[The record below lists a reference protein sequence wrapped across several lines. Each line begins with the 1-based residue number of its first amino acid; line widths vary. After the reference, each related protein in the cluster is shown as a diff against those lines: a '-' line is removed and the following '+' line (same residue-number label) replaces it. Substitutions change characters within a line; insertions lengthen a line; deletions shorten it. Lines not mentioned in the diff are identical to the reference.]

1 MMFKKMISF
10 LLIFIC
16 LTASSLAEPAHE
28 HTWGEWLPDE
38 AGGHTATCTEDKE
51 TLTVKH
57 YSFSVNFGQFSGSIC
72 CVCGKTPEGVLPI
85 IEGAQAQSQK
95 AKPSNQRG
103 AFIVRGTGSPFS
115 QEPGVLFAF
124 TVAYVRDGALATWK
138 DVSTVTIPLDIN
150 LPETARLI
158 RVQPASGDDSIQNP
172 EQHIEMEYSYADGI
186 LSFTTKTPA
195 LYMLIEST

>member
-1 MMFKKMISF
+1 MMFKKLISF
-10 LLIFIC
+10 LLILIC
-16 LTASSLAEPAHE
+16 LTASSLAE
-28 HTWGEWLPDE
+28 
-38 AGGHTATCTEDKE
+38 
-51 TLTVKH
+51 
-57 YSFSVNFGQFSGSIC
+57 Q
-72 CVCGKTPEGVLPI
+72 
-85 IEGAQAQSQK
+85 
-95 AKPSNQRG
+95 PSSQRG

-124 TVAYVRDGALATWK
+124 TAAYVRDGALATWK

-172 EQHIEMEYSYADGI
+172 EQHIEMEYTYADGI

>member
-16 LTASSLAEPAHE
+16 LTVSSLAEPAHE
-28 HTWGEWLPDE
+28 HTWGKWLPDE

-85 IEGAQAQSQK
+85 IEEAQAQSQK
-95 AKPSNQRG
+95 AKPSSQRG

-115 QEPGVLFAF
+115 QEPGGLFAF
-124 TVAYVRDGALATWK
+124 TAAYVRDGALA
-138 DVSTVTIPLDIN
+138 
-150 LPETARLI
+150 TARLI

-172 EQHIEMEYSYADGI
+172 EQHIEMEYTYADGT